1 MRDHGSY
8 KCQLCLLKA
17 KLAITWARSSSELKR
32 LKQRLGDSIPPAKY
46 VIEDVHLC
54 GNCRTF
60 SDPRFCLKIKTKQLK
75 ARNAQN
81 RT

>member
-8 KCQLCLLKA
+8 KCQLCLLDA
-17 KLAITWARSSSELKR
+17 KLAITWAQATSELKR
-32 LKQRLGDSIPPAKY
+32 LKQKLGDSIPPAKY
-46 VIEDVHLC
+46 VIEDVYLC
-54 GNCRTF
+54 GNCRKLN
-60 SDPRFCLKIKTKQLK
+60 SPNFCLNIKTKQLK